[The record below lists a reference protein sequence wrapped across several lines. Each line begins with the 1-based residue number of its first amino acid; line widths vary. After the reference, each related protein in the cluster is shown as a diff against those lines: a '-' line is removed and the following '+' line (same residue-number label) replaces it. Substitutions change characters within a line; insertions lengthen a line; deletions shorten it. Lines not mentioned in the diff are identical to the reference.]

1 MDPTKKVMASAAAPT
16 ACTYGIAPRAK
27 QEAPSMN
34 SQAMAELRRAGS
46 TRTSNSG
53 AGTRCRGS
61 IRATRF
67 APESF
72 GVFRLLLVV
81 TYSGYHAP
89 PASSVLG

>member
-1 MDPTKKVMASAAAPT
+1 MDPTQ
-16 ACTYGIAPRAK
+16 G
-27 QEAPSMN
+27 E
-34 SQAMAELRRAGS
+34 AGS
-46 TRTSNSG
+46 AEHEQPGQDKVEAGRFYAHSNSG

-67 APESF
+67 APERF
-72 GVFRLLLVV
+72 AVFRLLLVV